1 MQKVC
6 CCHNAIG
13 MLNTLLTDTMSLSEK
28 IEIWD
33 KKFDFDMLSDDEE
46 RRSKIYVYAVVD
58 ADSKNFN
65 DKNHQRGSYI
75 MQKIG
80 HFDLLYECVSS
91 DKDERGYEVYKI
103 ITKEGESNEE

>member
-1 MQKVC
+1 
-6 CCHNAIG
+6 
-13 MLNTLLTDTMSLSEK
+13 MSLSEK

-65 DKNHQRGSYI
+65 N
-75 MQKIG
+75 
-80 HFDLLYECVSS
+80 
-91 DKDERGYEVYKI
+91 KI
-103 ITKEGESNEE
+103 IREGVIKCKRYVILICCMNV

>member
-1 MQKVC
+1 
-6 CCHNAIG
+6 

-65 DKNHQRGSYI
+65 N
-75 MQKIG
+75 
-80 HFDLLYECVSS
+80 
-91 DKDERGYEVYKI
+91 KI
-103 ITKEGESNEE
+103 IREGVIKCKRYVILICCMNV

>member
-1 MQKVC
+1 MRFGGKFASIQKAYC
-6 CCHNAIG
+6 YHNANG

-65 DKNHQRGSYI
+65 N
-75 MQKIG
+75 
-80 HFDLLYECVSS
+80 
-91 DKDERGYEVYKI
+91 KI
-103 ITKEGESNEE
+103 IREGVIKCKR